1 MAARRTLTVLYRRMH
16 RGHINLQG
24 ERVKHYALKNVGE
37 EMVKS
42 FIAHTAAREAYQ
54 AVDY

>member
-1 MAARRTLTVLYRRMH
+1 LYRRMH